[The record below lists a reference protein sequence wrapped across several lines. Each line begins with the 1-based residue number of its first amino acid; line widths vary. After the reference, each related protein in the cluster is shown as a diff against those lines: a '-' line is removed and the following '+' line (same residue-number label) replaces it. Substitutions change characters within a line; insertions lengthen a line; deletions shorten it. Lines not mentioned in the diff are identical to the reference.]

1 MTRILKYMTALLLC
15 TALWS
20 CTDKSYNGI
29 APDGTSDYYLQEQ
42 IPVMLII
49 GTPENILSPKGSG
62 AIDYDQDPWADK
74 EMFFYAFKRDL
85 GTSFADLSSD
95 NGSCLID
102 GSKDG
107 QGNLAGK
114 AARRNT
120 YDAYTT
126 WTGIER
132 SVFYPL
138 DYLPY
143 DFYGYY
149 IDDIEI
155 GPEDIVRTEDAIRL
169 DITIDGTQDVMSAM
183 AELTEEQLYGK
194 EYTDRERVEIVNY
207 AYSSFTALRG
217 IHPTFLFNHHLSRLR
232 FQLYPGSLAA
242 NNVIVDSIKV
252 LSRTH
257 GIFTVADKS
266 PKNMGIDFSGDT
278 GKELLALT
286 ESDGGKLK
294 KDTYHTSYTG
304 DFGTPV
310 YSRDAVMVGGSILA
324 APDEEYEVHMYV
336 KEKTA
341 AGTVNYYENI
351 FPITSQDGDFEPGQ
365 QYTVRVTIYGLREV
379 TPSVTVD
386 KWGEG
391 GNIVIDEDEWP
402 WG

>member
-1 MTRILKYMTALLLC
+1 MTALLLC

-120 YDAYTT
+120 YDAYMT

-232 FQLYPGSLAA
+232 FSLSAGSTAA
-242 NNVIVDSIKV
+242 ENVYVDSIKV
-252 LSRTH
+252 MSKAR
-257 GIFTVADKS
+257 GIFTVAHKS
-266 PKNMGIDFSGDT
+266 PQNMGVDFSAET
-278 GKELLALT
+278 EYRPLALT
-286 ESDGGKLK
+286 EDDGSRLRTN
-294 KDTYHTSYTG
+294 TYHTDG
-304 DFGTPV
+304 GVKDLP
-310 YSRDAVMVGGSILA
+310 VGGSLLL
-324 APDEEYEVHMYV
+324 APDDEYEVHMFV
-336 KEKTA
+336 SETTSDGKKHT
-341 AGTVNYYENI
+341 YENI
-351 FPITSQDGDFEPGQ
+351 FTIRSNSGSFSPGT
-365 QYTVRVTIYGLREV
+365 QYSVRVTIYGLQSV
-379 TPSVTVD
+379 YPSVD
-386 KWGEG
+386 LE
-391 GNIVIDEDEWP
+391 P
-402 WG
+402 WGYGGHIIIDDDQWM

>member
-1 MTRILKYMTALLLC
+1 MTALLLC

-232 FQLYPGSLAA
+232 FSLSAGSTAA
-242 NNVIVDSIKV
+242 ENVYVDSIKV
-252 LSRTH
+252 MSTFLQKPNTGH
-257 GIFTVADKS
+257 WHL
-266 PKNMGIDFSGDT
+266 PKM
-278 GKELLALT
+278 
-286 ESDGGKLK
+286 
-294 KDTYHTSYTG
+294 
-304 DFGTPV
+304 
-310 YSRDAVMVGGSILA
+310 
-324 APDEEYEVHMYV
+324 
-336 KEKTA
+336 TA
-341 AGTVNYYENI
+341 AD
-351 FPITSQDGDFEPGQ
+351 SGQ
-365 QYTVRVTIYGLREV
+365 IHTIQTEA
-379 TPSVTVD
+379 
-386 KWGEG
+386 
-391 GNIVIDEDEWP
+391 
-402 WG
+402 